1 MSDSIVTSRK
11 EQRISSRDG
20 SQLHVVSWLPET
32 APRGVVVIVHGFNSH
47 SAYYPWVAEQLIGA
61 GLAVYAFDLRG
72 RGRSEGERYYIESFQ
87 EYQDDVHAVVTLAR
101 SRTPGLPIYLL
112 GHSAGGVISSV
123 YALDHQSELA
133 GLICESFAF
142 RVFAPDIA
150 LTVLK
155 GLSHVVPHTHVLR
168 LNIDDFSRDPAVIAA
183 MKADPEVRDEVQPTL
198 TVAEMVRADERLE
211 REFGSFH
218 LPVLILHGDADK
230 VTRPDGSR
238 QFHAAAGSADKTL
251 KIYEGHAHDLLND
264 VGRETVMADITSW
277 IETRLPVRIA

>member
-1 MSDSIVTSRK
+1 MSNDIVKTRTDERIASADGRMLHMTTS
-11 EQRISSRDG
+11 
-20 SQLHVVSWLPET
+20 LPEDR
-32 APRGVVVIVHGFNSH
+32 PRAVVVIVHGFNSH
-47 SAYYPWVAEQLIGA
+47 SGYYPWVAERLTASGF
-61 GLAVYAFDLRG
+61 AVYTFDLRG
-72 RGRSEGERYYIESFQ
+72 RGKSEGERYFIESFQ
-87 EYQDDVHAVVTLAR
+87 EYQDDVHAVVSAAR
-101 SRTPGLPIYLL
+101 SRESGLPIYVL

-123 YALDHQSELA
+123 YALEHQHEIA
-133 GLICESFAF
+133 GLVCESFAF

-211 REFGSFH
+211 REFGLFR

-230 VTRPDGSR
+230 VTRPEGSR
-238 QFHAAAGSADKTL
+238 QFYAAAGSQDKTL
-251 KIYEGHAHDLLND
+251 KMYEGHVHDLLND
-264 VGRETVMADITSW
+264 VDRETVLADITQW
-277 IETRLPVRIA
+277 IEARLPTAS